1 MITVFTQSA
10 RMGWVPMSMGNQVAA
25 LSAFT
30 RRFREITAGMKQE
43 DVGRKLG
50 YSSGRI
56 GQIQR
61 GEKPGR
67 EFVER
72 LIAAFELPREEW
84 LELSG
89 YGNLPDPGV
98 DETMVRSVEE
108 AMRRMGLASK
118 SGSEALISGIADLQ
132 QELGRPIL
140 ISFDHSIRSGLTVE
154 QADEMLAHIRKQ
166 AEAGVF

>member
-1 MITVFTQSA
+1 
-10 RMGWVPMSMGNQVAA
+10 MSMGNQVPA
-25 LSAFT
+25 LSHFT
-30 RRFREITAGMKQE
+30 RRFREVTAGMKQE
-43 DVGRKLG
+43 DVGRKIG
-50 YSSGRI
+50 YTAGRI

-72 LIAAFELPREEW
+72 LIAGFDLPREEW
-84 LELSG
+84 LELAG
-89 YGNLPDPGV
+89 YGNAPDPSV

-108 AMRRMGLASK
+108 AMRRMGLAGK
-118 SGSEALISGIADLQ
+118 SGSETLISGISALQ

-140 ISFDHSIRSGLTVE
+140 ISFDHSVRANLTVE
-154 QADEMLAHIRKQ
+154 EAEEMLSHIRQQ